1 MENYIVGRNAVK
13 EALRGDRSVQRLLVA
28 EDKAQNALR
37 DIVTMAKKQGIE
49 VRLVPQK
56 QLAKYAD
63 QVPHQGVVAFVK
75 AISFKDLGQV
85 LQECQNPAPLLILTD
100 GVEDPHNMGAIIR
113 TAECIGAT
121 AVLVPKRHNAPIN
134 ATVAKTSAGAVELVP
149 IVQVGNVSQTI
160 KGLQKQGF
168 WVMGAHMEGDRTLYE
183 ADMTLPTVLVIGN
196 EGKGISRLVKE
207 ACDFLVTIPM
217 YGKLNSLN
225 ASVAAAIL
233 MYEAVRQRQVKSS

>member
-13 EALRGDRSVQRLLVA
+13 EALRGERSVQRLLVA
-28 EDKAQNALR
+28 DDKAKNSLR
-37 DIVTMAKKQGIE
+37 DIVALATKQHIE

-56 QLAKYAD
+56 QLAKYAEE
-63 QVPHQGVVAFVK
+63 VPHQGVVAFVN
-75 AISFKDLGQV
+75 AIQFTDLGEV
-85 LQECQNPAPLLILTD
+85 LQETTDQAPLLILTD

-134 ATVAKTSAGAVELVP
+134 ATVAKTSAGAVELMP
-149 IVQVGNVSQTI
+149 IVQVGNVAQTI
-160 KGLQKQGF
+160 KQLQKQGF

-196 EGKGISRLVKE
+196 EGKGISRIVKE

-217 YGKLNSLN
+217 YGSLNSLN
-225 ASVAAAIL
+225 ASVAAAVL
-233 MYEAVRQRQVKSS
+233 MYEAVRQRTAK

>member
-13 EALRGDRSVQRLLVA
+13 EALRGERSVQRLLVA
-28 EDKAQNALR
+28 DDKAKNSLR
-37 DIVTMAKKQGIE
+37 DIVALAKKQHIE

-56 QLAKYAD
+56 QLAKYAEE
-63 QVPHQGVVAFVK
+63 VPHQGVVAFVN
-75 AISFKDLGQV
+75 AIQFKDLGEV
-85 LQECQNPAPLLILTD
+85 LQETTDQAPLLIWTD
-100 GVEDPHNMGAIIR
+100 GGEDPHNMGAIIR

-134 ATVAKTSAGAVELVP
+134 ATVAKTSAGAVELMP
-149 IVQVGNVSQTI
+149 IVQVGNVAQTI
-160 KGLQKQGF
+160 KQLQKQGF

-196 EGKGISRLVKE
+196 EGKGISRIVKE

-217 YGKLNSLN
+217 YGSLNSLN
-225 ASVAAAIL
+225 ASVAAAVL
-233 MYEAVRQRQVKSS
+233 MYEAVRQRTAK

>member
-63 QVPHQGVVAFVK
+63 QVPHQGVVAFVN
-75 AISFKDLGQV
+75 AISFKDLGQI
-85 LQECQNPAPLLILTD
+85 LQECQDPAPLLILTD

-121 AVLVPKRHNAPIN
+121 AVLVPKQIGR
-134 ATVAKTSAGAVELVP
+134 
-149 IVQVGNVSQTI
+149 
-160 KGLQKQGF
+160 
-168 WVMGAHMEGDRTLYE
+168 AH
-183 ADMTLPTVLVIGN
+183 V
-196 EGKGISRLVKE
+196 
-207 ACDFLVTIPM
+207 
-217 YGKLNSLN
+217 
-225 ASVAAAIL
+225 
-233 MYEAVRQRQVKSS
+233 